1 MERDAL
7 AQMSLDDRASNLRGI
22 QHSLPAPAAAD
33 LALQDRLDTS
43 LFDALAPACPGVP
56 FALAQSNYAMPKGIS
71 SAPSSPEP
79 KQPAATRLPRNAS
92 SLDGAPIR
100 DSDAFTAEFGPGFTP
115 FPAGGAP
122 FPTPRAQPA
131 SPGGAEAAGS
141 ARKRPLEQE
150 EPRDFGD
157 ATAAALLAPAASARA
172 DLLQLQH
179 AEAGVQLP
187 DPLEPA
193 VPHTLPGTVSE
204 TLTFQ
209 QGR

>member
-1 MERDAL
+1 MEGDPL
-7 AQMSLDDRASNLRGI
+7 AQMWLDDGPDKVRGI
-22 QHSLPAPAAAD
+22 HHALPAPAAAD
-33 LALQDRLDTS
+33 LALQDRFDTS
-43 LFDALAPACPGVP
+43 LFDALAPGCAGVP
-56 FALAQSNYAMPKGIS
+56 FAVAHGNYMYAMPKGIS

-172 DLLQLQH
+172 DL
-179 AEAGVQLP
+179 GVQLP